1 MTIPD
6 NILDLGWLKTC
17 IYLFIRRKC
26 GNGSQCEVS
35 MSEIANEFNLTRPTA
50 SRYLNDLVKCEFLF
64 TNGHQTDTKRTL
76 ITLKHSML
84 DVVCGHQADT
94 KRTPEERKKTFVE
107 RLKPYLE
114 QYGKDMLNEFYLY
127 WTEKNENGQKMRY
140 EMEKTFDIARRLAR
154 WKNTAKEVKQNKTS
168 SLPLGMNVQNTKD
181 SSKYQLD
188 SRWNK

>member
-35 MSEIANEFNLTRPTA
+35 MKEIADEFNLTRPTA
-50 SRYLNDLVKCEFLF
+50 SRYLNDLVKYEFLF
-64 TNGHQTDTKRTL
+64 TNGHQTDTKRT
-76 ITLKHSML
+76 
-84 DVVCGHQADT
+84 
-94 KRTPEERKKTFVE
+94 PEERKKAFVE
-107 RLKPYLE
+107 CLKPHLE

-127 WTEKNENGQKMRY
+127 WTEMNENGQKMRY

-154 WKNTAKEVKQNKTS
+154 WKNNKQDKAKTS
-168 SLPLGMNVQNTKD
+168 SLPVGMNLQKSNDPKHYT
-181 SSKYQLD
+181 LD
-188 SRWNK
+188 ERWNKS

>member
-64 TNGHQTDTKRTL
+64 TNGHQT
-76 ITLKHSML
+76 
-84 DVVCGHQADT
+84 DT